1 MAWVWPLCDK
11 SVKVHTALDHQ
22 LLARARRAYPV
33 VYRPGFATTLSSGDV
48 SLNTAGAAGH

>member
-1 MAWVWPLCDK
+1 MARVWPLCDK